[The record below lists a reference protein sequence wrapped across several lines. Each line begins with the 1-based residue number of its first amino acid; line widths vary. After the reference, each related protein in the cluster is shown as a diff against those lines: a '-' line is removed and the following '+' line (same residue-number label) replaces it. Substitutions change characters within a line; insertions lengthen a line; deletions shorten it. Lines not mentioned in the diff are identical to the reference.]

1 MLFTHICTGDVQAAT
16 LATTQV
22 LEDLVQTG
30 ELRLE
35 HFEVCVVF

>member
-1 MLFTHICTGDVQAAT
+1 MLFAHICTGNVRAAT

-35 HFEVCVVF
+35 SFEVRVVF